1 MTDTT
6 LLNENEFTDVSLHLE
21 VTRLRAENRRLTE
34 ANDALRRTNGE
45 STQAEL
51 QRLRLLTLNQQIQL
65 TKLNTAM
72 QRRNRRI
79 KTLTKQNMRYRM
91 WAAGSPLDAD
101 RSLMSD
107 TIRRVDAITK
117 AKAKA
122 KIVRATELAAG
133 YRGADA
139 D

>member
-1 MTDTT
+1 MTNATPF
-6 LLNENEFTDVSLHLE
+6 NENEFTDVGLHLE
-21 VTRLRAENRRLTE
+21 VTRLRAENRRLIE
-34 ANDALRRTNGE
+34 ANDALRQTNGE

-51 QRLRLLTLNQQIQL
+51 QRLRLLVLNQQIQL

-91 WAAGSPLDAD
+91 WAAGSPIDAD
-101 RSLMSD
+101 RSLMSE
-107 TIRRVDAITK
+107 TVRRVEAINR

-122 KIVRATELAAG
+122 KIIRASEIEG
-133 YRGADA
+133 YRGADV